1 MVCRVSNLTLGKK
14 IGLLSVFQNTLG
26 KKSGLPSVFQNT
38 LGKKSGLPSVFPEYT
53 QQTIILCRVFLGI
66 TLGKPIFQRKIIIF
80 FSAYHY
86 CLPSVFG
93 ITLGK
98 PIFRRKK
105 IIFLSIFQLHEATR
119 CKIKKNGYV
128 NNEIN
133 TKLGPNSSC
142 ESNAVTTNYS
152 KIYNK

>member
-1 MVCRVSNLTLGKK
+1 MPQALGKGFAECNTRQTAHGIYSVGK
-14 IGLLSVFQNTLG
+14 QLFAECFFIAHSANDLPSVKFDTRQKKSGLPSVFQNTLG

-38 LGKKSGLPSVFPEYT
+38 LGK
-53 QQTIILCRVFLGI
+53 ILF
-66 TLGKPIFQRKIIIF
+66 TL
-80 FSAYHY
+80 
-86 CLPSVFG
+86 
-93 ITLGK
+93 
-98 PIFRRKK
+98 KK
-105 IIFLSIFQLHEATR
+105 IISLCIFQLHEATR